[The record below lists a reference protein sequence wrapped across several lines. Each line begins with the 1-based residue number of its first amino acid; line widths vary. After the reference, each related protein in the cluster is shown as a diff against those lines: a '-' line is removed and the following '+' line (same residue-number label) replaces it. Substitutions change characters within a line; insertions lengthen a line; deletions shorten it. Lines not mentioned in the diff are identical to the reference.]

1 MSELHPPIDARAA
14 GLFLRRQVGSTWQW
28 LLLRGRAHG
37 EWGFPKGHLDPGE
50 GLLAAALR
58 ECAEESGIGLV
69 AVDAACYA
77 LIYELPD
84 HRRKIATYFGAITA
98 QETVTLSKEHQDSAW
113 CPAEVVL
120 QRLSHGN
127 LRTVFS
133 EHVRQDC
140 GGTRA

>member
-14 GLFLRRQVGSTWQW
+14 GLFLRRQVGSTWHW
-28 LLLRGRAHG
+28 LLLRGRSHG

-50 GLLAAALR
+50 GLFAAALR
-58 ECAEESGIGLV
+58 ECAEETGIGLV
-69 AVDAACYA
+69 AGDAATYE

-84 HRRKIATYFGAITA
+84 HRRKIVTYIGATTA

-113 CPAEVVL
+113 CHHDEVL
-120 QRLSHGN
+120 KCLAHAS

-133 EHVRQDC
+133 DHVRQDC
-140 GGTRA
+140 GPRA